1 MNLAMASVQAEQ
13 RMRDVRR
20 EVARCRESGARRE
33 ARRGPGLR
41 RRIGFTLL
49 ETGLHLLAQAERR
62 AGRAGNPYPPRPTY
76 RLP

>member
-1 MNLAMASVQAEQ
+1 MNLAMAPAQAEQ

-20 EVARCRESGARRE
+20 DVARCREPSAHRE

-49 ETGLHLLAQAERR
+49 ETGLHLLAQAECR
-62 AGRAGNPYPPRPTY
+62 AGRGGNPYPPRPTY